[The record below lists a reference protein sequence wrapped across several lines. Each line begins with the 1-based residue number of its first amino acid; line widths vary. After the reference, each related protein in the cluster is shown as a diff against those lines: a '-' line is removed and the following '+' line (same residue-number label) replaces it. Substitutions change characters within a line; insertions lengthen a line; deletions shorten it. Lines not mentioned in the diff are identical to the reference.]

1 MIVDLLYWH
10 SIMLRSSCKNE
21 NII

>member
-1 MIVDLLYWH
+1 MIVDLLCWH